1 LVQLI
6 GKGRAL
12 ELIMSGNLIDAN
24 TALQYGLVNHLVDHE
39 ELINKATSILKTI
52 QAKAPI
58 AVAHCIVCANAVF
71 DETINGYEQE
81 VNSFGACF
89 NTSDRVEGT
98 QAFLEKRKPIFTG
111 K

>member
-1 LVQLI
+1 
-6 GKGRAL
+6 
-12 ELIMSGNLIDAN
+12 MSGNLIDAN
-24 TALQYGLVNHLVDHE
+24 TALQYGLVNHVVAPE
-39 ELINKATSILKTI
+39 ELINKATTILKTI
-52 QAKAPI
+52 QSKAPI

-81 VNSFGACF
+81 VNSFGTCY

-98 QAFLEKRKPIFTG
+98 QAFLEKRKPVFTG